1 MIQQRYEKIMMCAQS
16 LQNHFLISLPCLTDR
31 YFQRSITYI
40 FRHDADGAMG
50 IVVNKPIHKKF
61 FDIFKDLNFKTEKDA
76 LNLRNKT
83 MLLGGPLYKSNGFI
97 LHDESYQDPAS
108 LKINEEIFLTT
119 KFDIFNAIAQGD
131 GPTDY
136 LIALGCAGWSSGQ
149 LESELA
155 ENAWLTVP
163 AEKKTLFEEPY
174 EPKFDLIIRNLN
186 FDLGSYASH
195 VGHS

>member
-1 MIQQRYEKIMMCAQS
+1 MMCAQS
-16 LQNHFLISLPCLTDR
+16 LQNHFLVSLPCHTDR

-40 FRHDADGAMG
+40 FRHDADGAAG
-50 IVVNKPIHKKF
+50 IVVNKPMHKRF
-61 FDIFKDLNFKTEKDA
+61 CDVFKDSNFKTEKKA
-76 LNLRNKT
+76 LTLRNKT
-83 MLLGGPLYKSNGFI
+83 MLLGGPLYENNGFI
-97 LHDESYQDPAS
+97 LHDESYQGPSS

-119 KFDIFNAIAQGD
+119 EFEIFHAIAQGD

-155 ENAWLTVP
+155 ANVWLTIP

-174 EPKFDLIIRNLN
+174 EPKFDSIISNLN
-186 FDLGSYASH
+186 FDLGSYAPH